1 MENLLII
8 SIKSVILTK
17 NKKQQSVP
25 DKDLGRVVIGESAEN
40 PHKYWVFVIF
50 LRFRLEPN
58 VSS

>member
-17 NKKQQSVP
+17 NKKQQPVP
-25 DKDLGRVVIGESAEN
+25 DKDLGRVVIGESAKN
-40 PHKYWVFVIF
+40 PHKHWAFVGF
-50 LRFRLEPN
+50 LRFCRKPN